1 MKNYLQ
7 TSVVIVI
14 LVFVTVIGR
23 SEHAHAYTRSSSSV
37 SVQQSEKT
45 TPKRVRSE
53 VLGVSIPVPKNAVGE
68 HLSLG
73 EASRLVLREKSNPPK
88 WVITIRTVKMPESL
102 DGPLEQDANPVVL
115 ARAFIEDARKIS
127 PELQVI
133 STTKSSFKG
142 QPSSKVIVQIP
153 YEDTGKIARYEWIFI
168 QTGPNRFILFEALS
182 PGTSSGKSTVNFDSI
197 LNLMEVEA
205 ENTMA
210 ESWKDR
216 LTAGARL
223 ISKINEQS
231 LRELLE
237 NHSSEVWYRRFAYD
251 ADNRPIEL
259 GYVGVSMME
268 APLGEMRKATPTP
281 SNTGDTGFLVRIRTH
296 LLPAQAGGLSSDVDT
311 RGWMSW
317 DREEE
322 FISTVATTRN
332 PSDGSST
339 SRSSNTLRPRPTAGK
354 PIRTLD
360 VIRQRQDS
368 VTREQ
373 ISLEVPDLAI
383 FLSESELMILPQL
396 LAHLEAKS
404 GEFSTFAWQPQREE
418 ITRRLDEWRA
428 LPQGGHILR
437 TRSYPDAPIS
447 TAQVDSDGKVRS
459 RTIFKGSDSEEWIR
473 MSPDELREHYRRAG
487 ISLDR

>member
-1 MKNYLQ
+1 MKNHLP
-7 TSVVIVI
+7 TLLSAVI
-14 LVFVTVIGR
+14 LTYLTVIGL
-23 SEHAHAYTRSSSSV
+23 SEHAVAAPTPAPETPL
-37 SVQQSEKT
+37 QQTGKAA
-45 TPKRVRSE
+45 PDRVRSE

-73 EASRLVLREKSNPPK
+73 DASRLVLREKSNPPK

-102 DGPLEQDANPVVL
+102 DEPIEQATNPVVL

-127 PELQVI
+127 PELNVI

-142 QPSSKVIVQIP
+142 QPSSKVVVQIP
-153 YEDTGKIARYEWIFI
+153 YEDTGKIARYEWSFI
-168 QTGPNRFILFEALS
+168 QTGPNRFILFESLS
-182 PGTSSGKSTVNFDSI
+182 PGTASGKSTVNFDAI

-205 ENTMA
+205 ENRMA
-210 ESWKDR
+210 ASWKDR
-216 LTAGARL
+216 LTAGAAF
-223 ISKINEQS
+223 ISKIDEEN
-231 LRELLE
+231 LRELAE
-237 NHSSEVWYRRFAYD
+237 NNREEVWYRRFAYD
-251 ADNRPIEL
+251 SDNRPIEL
-259 GYVGVSMME
+259 GYVGISMME
-268 APLGEMRKATPTP
+268 APLGEMRKAVPTP
-281 SNTGDTGFLVRIRTH
+281 SSTGDTGFLVRIRTH
-296 LLPAQAGGLSSDVDT
+296 LLPAKPGGLSSDIDT

-339 SRSSNTLRPRPTAGK
+339 SRSSNALRPRPTAGK

-373 ISLEVPDLAI
+373 ISLEIPDLMI

-396 LAHLEAKS
+396 LAHLEVTP
-404 GEFSTFAWQPQREE
+404 GEFSTFAWQPQRKE
-418 ITRRLDEWRA
+418 ITRRLDEWTS

-447 TAQVDSDGKVRS
+447 TAKVDPSGVVSS
-459 RTIFKGSDSEEWIR
+459 RTIYKGGDSEEWIR